1 MNNATAR
8 KRTQLTIGLDLG
20 DRRHTYY
27 VLDGAGKMAREG
39 SLGNTR
45 EQLATMARSYP
56 GATVVMEAGTHSPW
70 VSRFLQELGLRV
82 IVANPRKTRA
92 IYQNERK
99 SDRRDAMMLARLARM
114 DPTLLHPVEH
124 GSQEAQQDML
134 QLKLRDSLVRAR
146 VALINAVRFTL
157 KSLGYPV
164 SNPSS
169 ERFHKLVLSEVPESI
184 GEMIAH
190 NVAAVAE
197 LTQRIK
203 ALEVSIS
210 RLAAERYPETIYL
223 QQVSGVGPITSLY
236 FVLKVGTSGRFQRTR
251 DIGAF
256 LGLCPRRDQS
266 GETDKE
272 LRISKCGDQ
281 YLRGL
286 LVNAAQY
293 ILGPFG
299 TDSALREHGLR
310 LAQEGTARA
319 KKRAVVAVARKLAV
333 LLLTLWKSREPY
345 ESFPTMA

>member
-1 MNNATAR
+1 MNNQSVR
-8 KRTQLTIGLDLG
+8 NKKQITIGLDLG

-134 QLKLRDSLVRAR
+134 QLKLRDSLVRTR

-157 KSLGYPV
+157 KSLGYSV

-169 ERFHKLVLSEVPESI
+169 ASFHKQVLKEVPESI
-184 GEMIAH
+184 GGMIAH
-190 NVAAVAE
+190 TVAAIAE

-203 ALEVSIS
+203 ALDTSIS
-210 RLAAERYPETIYL
+210 RLGAERYPETIYL
-223 QQVSGVGPITSLY
+223 QQVNGVGPITSLY
-236 FVLKVGTSGRFQRTR
+236 FVLKVGNPERFQRTR

-272 LRISKCGDQ
+272 LHISKCGDR
-281 YLRGL
+281 YLRRL
-286 LVNAAQY
+286 LVSAAQY

-299 TDSALREHGLR
+299 ADSALREHGLR

-333 LLLTLWKSREPY
+333 LLLTLWKSRESY

>member
-1 MNNATAR
+1 MKNATAR
-8 KRTQLTIGLDLG
+8 KRTQITIGLDLG

-45 EQLATMARSYP
+45 QQLATMARSYP

-184 GEMIAH
+184 GEMIAQ
-190 NVAAVAE
+190 NVAAIAE

-236 FVLKVGTSGRFQRTR
+236 FVLKVGTPGRFQRTR

-319 KKRAVVAVARKLAV
+319 KKRALVAVARKLAV

>member
-8 KRTQLTIGLDLG
+8 KRTQITIGLDLG

-45 EQLATMARSYP
+45 EPLATMARSYP

-99 SDRRDAMMLARLARM
+99 SDRHDAMMLARLARM

-190 NVAAVAE
+190 NVAAIAE
-197 LTQRIK
+197 VTQRIK
-203 ALEVSIS
+203 ALDVSIS

-236 FVLKVGTSGRFQRTR
+236 FVLKVGTPGRFQPTR